1 MRQCWPAV
9 SVANRMWGGLRVFS
23 GPQYFYSAALD
34 VKSFCTHCLCLYFCQ
49 RLFAPSPSLALG
61 DLVSIWKLSTE
72 VLSVI
77 VPVVDIG
84 ALRVQP
90 TNSELTRY
98 SVVAWLTVPQ
108 LVPATNA
115 DISPPSFL
123 AAVIALSVMGP
134 TVLLSCSAITSVDA
148 LLFETKSRKEFPC
161 I

>member
-1 MRQCWPAV
+1 MVPA
-9 SVANRMWGGLRVFS
+9 
-23 GPQYFYSAALD
+23 
-34 VKSFCTHCLCLYFCQ
+34 
-49 RLFAPSPSLALG
+49 
-61 DLVSIWKLSTE
+61 
-72 VLSVI
+72 
-77 VPVVDIG
+77 VDIG
-84 ALRVQP
+84 VLRVRP
-90 TNSELTRY
+90 TNSELTKY

-148 LLFETKSRKEFPC
+148 LLFETKCRKEFPY